1 MKPLLPL
8 RCAAALFFAATLHLP
23 GRTATTPAAGRV
35 AETPTAGLATAA
47 ELRAKLESF
56 VSEPRFSPALW
67 GVKVVSLDSGNVLF
81 EHHADRLLSPASN
94 SKLYTGALALDRL
107 GGDYRIVTPLLATAA
122 VGADGELPGDLIV
135 AGRGDPNWSARRT
148 KRDFWTTFEPFV
160 AELRRA
166 GVRRIRGDI
175 VADATWL
182 RCPPQGASW
191 AVDDLNDYYGAE
203 ISALSLED
211 NYVDLRVTP
220 AERPGQPGHLEILQP
235 GAELTLD
242 NRTTTVVAGG
252 LRELRVQRLPG
263 ETTVQIYGTL
273 PSGDKEELSEITVPR
288 PALWFAASLRAALQ
302 RAGITVDGRA
312 RSVRWPAAAPEG
324 GVRLGEVRSP
334 PLRELVAAFMK
345 PSQNLETDLVFAHLG
360 ELQRTP
366 QTPAWRRSDE
376 LAVAALEKFLADHQL
391 RPDEVAFDEGS
402 GLSRNNLTTAG
413 ATVDLLVFMARHRE
427 SAAFLASLP
436 IAGVDGSLGKRFKG
450 TPAEGNLR
458 AKTGT
463 LRWANSLSGYVTT
476 AAGERLAFSFMLNR
490 HRPPPERK
498 SRDELDD
505 LALLLTR
512 YLGRE

>member
-1 MKPLLPL
+1 MKPLPLL
-8 RCAAALFFAATLHLP
+8 RCAATVFLAATLHLP
-23 GRTATTPAAGRV
+23 GRAVEALAAEPPA
-35 AETPTAGLATAA
+35 AGLATAA
-47 ELRAKLESF
+47 ELRARLENFASD
-56 VSEPRFSPALW
+56 PRFSPALW
-67 GVKVVSLDSGNVLF
+67 GIKVVSLDSGNVLF
-81 EHHADRLLSPASN
+81 EHHADRRLSPASN

-122 VGADGELPGDLIV
+122 VGAEGELPGDLIV
-135 AGRGDPNWSARRT
+135 AGRGDPSWSARSA
-148 KRDFWTTFEPFV
+148 KRDFWTAFEPFI

-175 VADATWL
+175 VADATFL
-182 RCPPQGASW
+182 RAPPHGASW

-220 AERPGQPGHLEILQP
+220 AEQPGRPCRLEIVQP
-235 GAELTLD
+235 GTGLTLD
-242 NRTTTVVAGG
+242 NQTMTVGAGG
-252 LRELRVQRLPG
+252 PRELRVQRLPG

-273 PSGDKEELSEITVPR
+273 PVDGHAELTEITVPR
-288 PALWFAASLRAALQ
+288 PAQWFAASLREALQ
-302 RAGITVDGRA
+302 RAGIAVDGRA
-312 RSVRWPAAAPEG
+312 RSVRWPAPAPEG
-324 GVRLGEVRSP
+324 PIILGEVRSP
-334 PLRELVAAFMK
+334 PLRELVTAFMK
-345 PSQNLETDLVFAHLG
+345 PSQNLETDLIFAHLG

-376 LAVAALEKFLADHQL
+376 LAVAALEKFLADNQL
-391 RPDEVAFDEGS
+391 RSDEVAFDEGS

-413 ATVDLLVFMARHRE
+413 ATVSLLTFMARHRE
-427 SAAFLASLP
+427 SAAFLAALP
-436 IAGVDGSLGKRFKG
+436 IAGVDGSLGKRLKD

-476 AAGERLAFSFMLNR
+476 AAGERLAFCFMLNR
-490 HRPPPERK
+490 HRPSPERK
-498 SRDELDD
+498 ARDELDE